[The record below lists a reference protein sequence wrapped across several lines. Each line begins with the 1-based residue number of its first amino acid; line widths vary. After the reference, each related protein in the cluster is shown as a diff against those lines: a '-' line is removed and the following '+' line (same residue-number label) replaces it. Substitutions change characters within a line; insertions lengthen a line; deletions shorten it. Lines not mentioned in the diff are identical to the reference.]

1 MFLMH
6 AFVIAVMAVMSMGV
20 PAQAQKAKPAAR
32 KSASEQP
39 KPAQQLLGA
48 ALLEHYVCVISP
60 VEDESLSPDVVRVMS
75 VSVRWPW
82 HSGLHDAA

>member
-1 MFLMH
+1 MTATAHKL
-6 AFVIAVMAVMSMGV
+6 ARLVYSMLRYGTAYV
-20 PAQAQKAKPAAR
+20 DPGQQAY
-32 KSASEQP
+32 EQ
-39 KPAQQLLGA
+39 GA

-82 HSGLHDAA
+82 RSGLHDAA